1 MGQYFSL
8 QCKRLGRFLPLAL
21 CITALLLG
29 GLVVAAGAILGQ
41 SATGEDNQKIRIA
54 IAGDTNNALLEMGLA
69 TITSMDS
76 TNLTME
82 VLIMTEPEAE
92 DALRRGDL
100 SAYAVI
106 PEGFMQSAMRG
117 NMMSVRFVSNDK
129 AGDMTTL
136 FKVEV
141 TRVVSDLLVSAQKGV
156 FGTEQA
162 LKQNDLSSR
171 LPGQMNNLAMTYVD
185 YILMR
190 DQVYAVEELGA
201 LDSLSL
207 EDTLVCGLA
216 VLLLLL
222 MCLPFAPVVIR
233 SDYALARMLHAR
245 RLSASRQL
253 TAEFAAY
260 GLMLALM
267 AALPLTAV
275 AVLAPER
282 LAVSLP
288 EAVLRLL
295 PLLLMLAALSF
306 LFYSL
311 ADHLIGGVLVHFF
324 GTLALC
330 FVSGCLYPVYFFP
343 PAVQVIANRLP
354 TGVARTQLAGCLTGA
369 DATETTLWL
378 VGYSVLFLLVAGTLR
393 LRRMKGVAR

>member
-8 QCKRLGRFLPLAL
+8 QCKRLGRFLPIAL

-29 GLVVAAGAILGQ
+29 GLALAAGAILGQ
-41 SATGEDNQKIRIA
+41 SASGEENQKVRVA
-54 IAGDTNNALLEMGLA
+54 IAGDTKNALLEMGLA

-76 TNLTME
+76 TKLTIE
-82 VLIMTEPEAE
+82 VLTLTEDAAE
-92 DALRRGDL
+92 DALRHGDI

-117 NMMSVRFVSNDK
+117 NMMTIRFVSSDK

-136 FKVEV
+136 FKTEI
-141 TRVVSDLLVSAQKGV
+141 TRVVSDLLIGAQKGV

-162 LKQNDLSSR
+162 LKENELKSR
-171 LPGQMNNLAMTYVD
+171 LPGQLNKLAMRYVD

-190 DQVYAVEELGA
+190 DQIYSVEELGA

-207 EDTLVCGLA
+207 EDSLLCGLA

-245 RLSASRQL
+245 RLSAPKQL

-260 GLMLALM
+260 GLTLTLM

-275 AVLAPER
+275 AVLAPEM

-306 LFYSL
+306 LMYSL

-343 PAVQVIANRLP
+343 PAVQTIANRLP
-354 TGVARTQLAGCLTGA
+354 TGIARTQLAGCLTGA
-369 DATETTLWL
+369 NAVESTLWL
-378 VGYSVLFLLVAGTLR
+378 VGYSALFLLIAGVLR
-393 LRRMKGVAR
+393 LRRMKGVTG